1 MPTRCYH
8 KVTAREQQ
16 LVVERCTDD
25 GRVFRSSSAS
35 SFISYVSSFSSPT
48 IAVAAAAAAGFVEV
62 LVIGPSVE
70 AAPRA
75 TVASDQST
83 RRTAA
88 FLLLTGE
95 GGELTLCSCIKP
107 VNKMK

>member
-1 MPTRCYH
+1 
-8 KVTAREQQ
+8 
-16 LVVERCTDD
+16 
-25 GRVFRSSSAS
+25 
-35 SFISYVSSFSSPT
+35 
-48 IAVAAAAAAGFVEV
+48 
-62 LVIGPSVE
+62 
-70 AAPRA
+70 
-75 TVASDQST
+75 VASDQST

>member
-48 IAVAAAAAAGFVEV
+48 IAIAAAGFVEV